1 MPTVLTKYQLD
12 KIGNSIIY
20 LGQTGNV
27 SELTKTKLLKLLFLL
42 EEESIRTYGK
52 PFFCVDFKIWQFGPV
67 APPLFEGL
75 TDLDNKFL
83 SEFIIKNQFD
93 EYEGKKDFNDDRFS
107 DNDVKILD
115 WAVGFA
121 RHKTAEDLV
130 RYTHSPESLWRRG
143 AIKYGVYEKF
153 LRKEETYTNFN
164 IDFTL
169 LFERHADNYLL
180 ERYKSAIENFEFSK
194 KYNETISV

>member
-1 MPTVLTKYQLD
+1 MPTTLTKNQID
-12 KIGNSIIY
+12 KIGNSIVY
-20 LGQTGNV
+20 LGKTGNV

-42 EEESIRTYGK
+42 EQKSIQDYGK
-52 PFFCVDFKIWQFGPV
+52 PFFGVDFKIWQFGPV

-75 TDLDNKFL
+75 TDVEDKFL
-83 SEFIIKNQFD
+83 NEFIIKNQFD
-93 EYEGKKDFNDDRFS
+93 EYEGKKEFNDDQFS
-107 DNDVKILD
+107 DNDITILE

-130 RYTHSPESLWRRG
+130 KYTHSSESLWRRG
-143 AIKYGVYEKF
+143 AIKHDVYEKF

-169 LFERHADNYLL
+169 LFENQPDSYLL
-180 ERYKSAIENFEFSK
+180 ERYKSALENFEFSK